1 MIQPPND
8 NPARALAWSGHT
20 DRGRVRSNNEDA
32 FLGLQFDAREV
43 RHLGKIG
50 SAPTGAA
57 DYVFAVSDGMGGARS
72 GEVASRITV
81 DRITHLFPRAFRQSA
96 SGLTAG
102 FGDLM
107 GELFAEIHR
116 AIVDLGRAYEECAG
130 MGATLSLC
138 WFAPG
143 WMFFG
148 HVGDSRIYYLPAE
161 GGILQV
167 SHDDSHVGWLFR
179 TGQIN
184 EREAKTHPRR
194 NALSKAL
201 GAGNQ
206 FIDPQV
212 GAVAF
217 SPGDLCVLCTDG
229 VVDALYDESIRQL
242 LREPES
248 AEREWTPAMRLVRAG
263 VERSGRDNATAVVVE
278 GRSEVSSS

>member
-1 MIQPPND
+1 MTQPPNE
-8 NPARALAWSGHT
+8 NPATALVWSGHT
-20 DRGRVRSNNEDA
+20 DRGRVRPNNEDT
-32 FLGLQFDAREV
+32 FLGLQIDAREV

-50 SAPTGAA
+50 DAPTAGA

-96 SGLTAG
+96 AGLTAG
-102 FGDLM
+102 FGDVM
-107 GELFAEIHR
+107 GQLFAEIHR
-116 AIVDLGRAYEECAG
+116 DIAGLGRAYEECAG

-138 WFAPG
+138 WFTPG
-143 WMFFG
+143 WMYFG
-148 HVGDSRIYYLPAE
+148 HIGDSRIYYLPAE
-161 GGILQV
+161 GGIRQV

-206 FIDPQV
+206 FVDPQV

-229 VVDALYDESIRQL
+229 VVDALYDESILQL
-242 LREPES
+242 LRTPE
-248 AEREWTPAMRLVRAG
+248 ADEAGLTPAHRLVRAG
-263 VERSGRDNATAVVVE
+263 VERSGRDNATAVVVQ
-278 GRSEVSSS
+278 GGVSL